1 MPQLNYHRL
10 ALQTAYA
17 KQWNIS
23 KIDVLLCPANAS
35 VASAHRESKY
45 WGYSSVFNIL
55 DYSAL
60 TFPISV
66 VKESDTWENFP
77 RNVET
82 CMSNED
88 ELYRSYYGNRGEGP
102 RKYKDAPVALQ
113 LVGRRFAEEKLL
125 GILERIMDDLKEDE
139 GARSML

>member
-1 MPQLNYHRL
+1 
-10 ALQTAYA
+10 
-17 KQWNIS
+17 
-23 KIDVLLCPANAS
+23 
-35 VASAHRESKY
+35 
-45 WGYSSVFNIL
+45 VFNIL

-60 TFPISV
+60 TFPVSV

-82 CMSNED
+82 CMSKED
-88 ELYRSYYGNRGEGP
+88 ELYRSFYGNRGEGP